1 MKQYTLRPII
11 IIIVANNIELYNIR
25 SRLGREEN
33 MQWSKDNNMIYDVIT
48 GTQLWWTELSLS
60 MQFAVLTHSFL
71 YGGTQ
76 YYHEFNHTN
85 FCK

>member
-1 MKQYTLRPII
+1 MKQYTPRP
-11 IIIVANNIELYNIR
+11 IIIVANNIELYNIQ

-33 MQWSKDNNMIYDVIT
+33 MQWSKDNNMIYNVIT

-60 MQFAVLTHSFL
+60 MQFAALMHSFL
-71 YGGTQ
+71 CGGTQ